1 MCIRDRDEEHK
12 GHSNN
17 EDSVMYW
24 AIESANIGNII
35 TGQLPDDFDA
45 DDLNDLAGM
54 LSGEIETDNQLWT
67 N

>member
-1 MCIRDRDEEHK
+1 MGYID
-12 GHSNN
+12 
-17 EDSVMYW
+17 M
-24 AIESANIGNII
+24 
-35 TGQLPDDFDA
+35 QLAFDA

>member
-1 MCIRDRDEEHK
+1 
-12 GHSNN
+12 
-17 EDSVMYW
+17 MYW

-67 N
+67 D